1 MWVRIVTSKWTKP
14 KFITKIYD
22 RSVRAVNFD
31 VNDQVKVLNTAI
43 DPSITKK
50 FKKKWVGPFLIVS
63 KSGPDYVI
71 KPMSAK
77 GRRRTVNQNKLQRYN
92 PRELI
97 LPNSGEYNTP
107 MDIKQ
112 EESRHM
118 EQQAAGKRRQRKP
131 RRPKRS
137 SHHHSNNSAT
147 AQTST
152 TDQQTHSEQCISP
165 NVVAPTVTTTRYGR
179 ISKATDRY
187 SPS

>member
-1 MWVRIVTSKWTKP
+1 MMDQA
-14 KFITKIYD
+14 KIYHD
-22 RSVRAVNFD
+22 RSVRAANFD

-50 FKKKWVGPFLIVS
+50 FKKKWVGPFLLVS

-77 GRRRTVNQNKLQRYN
+77 GRRRTVNQNKLQRYH

-97 LPNSGEYNTP
+97 LQNSGEYNTP

-112 EESRHM
+112 EESRHE
-118 EQQAAGKRRQRKP
+118 EQQVVSKRRQRKT

-137 SHHHSNNSAT
+137 SHHQTTAPQLKHPPPISKRIASNAI
-147 AQTST
+147 AQTT
-152 TDQQTHSEQCISP
+152 LHPQLQP
-165 NVVAPTVTTTRYGR
+165 LVMVAFPKPLIASHPAKQV
-179 ISKATDRY
+179 
-187 SPS
+187 